1 MIGTTRQFV
10 IAIVLA
16 SLVGILAAACV
27 AAATRATASSPVTPP
42 GPSRDAVRVGVV

>member
-27 AAATRATASSPVTPP
+27 AAATRATATTPTAVHSVT
-42 GPSRDAVRVGVV
+42 